1 MRQKIRNIAILCYI
15 YININGNEV
24 DMNKGKIFIMC
35 IIVSLIIIGSYFWFK
50 YGAPTMH
57 PLEQLM

>member
-1 MRQKIRNIAILCYI
+1 
-15 YININGNEV
+15 
-24 DMNKGKIFIMC
+24 MNKGKIFIIC

-50 YGAPTMH
+50 YGAPAMH